1 VSEPPHTWRR
11 DAAAALL
18 TLLLLLAWEASGA
31 DLPLSRLFGG
41 AEGFAWRN
49 HWLLS
54 AVLHDGMAWA
64 ARGLFLLLGL
74 NVLRPL
80 PLIGALPRTLRLR
93 WWLITLLCA
102 LSVSLLKRHS
112 LVSCPW
118 SLAEFG
124 GGAALIPHLSPAAWW
139 GAGDGGPG
147 RCFPAG
153 HVSNAFAFVVGA
165 LALRTVSARAARLWL
180 VAVCTLGLL
189 LGLTQL
195 VRGAHFASHSLWTAW
210 LCFSLSA
217 LVWHGAAAAAPMRHT
232 AGHGLQPRRRRT
244 PAA

>member
-1 VSEPPHTWRR
+1 V
-11 DAAAALL
+11 ALL
-18 TLLLLLAWEASGA
+18 TLLPLLAWDASGV
-31 DLPLSRLFGG
+31 DLPLSRLFGN
-41 AEGFAWRN
+41 AAGFAWRD

-54 AVLHDGMAWA
+54 TVLHDGAAWA
-64 ARGLFLLLGL
+64 GRGLFVLLGV

-80 PLIGALPRTLRLR
+80 PLIGALPRAQRLR
-93 WWLITLLCA
+93 WWLITGLCA
-102 LSVSLLKRHS
+102 LLIALLKRFS

-124 GGAALIPHLSPAAWW
+124 GSAGWIPHLSPAAWW
-139 GAGDGGPG
+139 GTGEGGPG

-153 HVSNAFAFVVGA
+153 HVSNAFAFVAGA
-165 LALRTVSARAARLWL
+165 MALRAVSARAARRWLW
-180 VAVCTLGLL
+180 AVCALGLL

-195 VRGAHFASHSLWTAW
+195 VRGAHFASHGLWTAW

-217 LVWHGAAAAAPMRHT
+217 LLWHGAAAATPMRHT